1 MVRFKSLLWIAPV
14 SFVLAGLAGAEDQQK
29 ARFFYVQEE
38 NIGFYAVED
47 LPGLGYAVLAGDP
60 SKEGVYVI
68 RMRLPGNQLFPPHFH
83 DEDRHITV
91 LSGSWYFGAGD
102 TGKCGDALE
111 MKRGAYVIH
120 PKGAIHFEGTCSSR
134 GAEIQVTGRGPVR
147 TSWLQDIR

>member
-1 MVRFKSLLWIAPV
+1 MRFKSLLWIAPV
-14 SFVLAGLAGAEDQQK
+14 SLVLASLAGAEDPEL

-47 LPGLGYAVLAGDP
+47 IPGLGYAVLAGDP
-60 SKEGVYVI
+60 SMDGVYVI
-68 RMRLPGNQLFPPHFH
+68 RMRIPANRLFPPHFH

-91 LSGSWYFGAGD
+91 LSGSWYFGTGES
-102 TGKCGDALE
+102 GKCSQALE

-120 PKGAIHFEGTCSSR
+120 PKGAVHYEGTCTNR

-147 TSWLQDIR
+147 TSWLQDLR